1 MKKLRLKS
9 ILKFYVDGFRSMTVG
24 KVLWKIILVK
34 LFIMFAI
41 LKLFFF
47 PSYLHTNFDTDEERA
62 GHVLDMITLS
72 AEKHNPEQKNDGG
85 FSVWLNR

>member
-1 MKKLRLKS
+1 MNKLIPRS
-9 ILKFYVDGFRSMTVG
+9 IFRFYVDGFRSMTVG
-24 KVLWKIILVK
+24 KVLWQIILVK

-41 LKLFFF
+41 LKFFFF
-47 PSYLHTNFDTDEERA
+47 PGYLHTNFDTDEERA

-72 AEKHNPEQKNDGG
+72 AERHNPEQKNDGG